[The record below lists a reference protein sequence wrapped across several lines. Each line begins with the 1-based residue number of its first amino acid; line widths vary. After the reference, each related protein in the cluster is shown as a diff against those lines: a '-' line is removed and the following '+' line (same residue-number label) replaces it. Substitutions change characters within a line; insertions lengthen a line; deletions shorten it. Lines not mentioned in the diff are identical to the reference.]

1 MLIKT
6 DDRVEKILSKY
17 PPQVQASLLALRE
30 LIFEVATEEEA
41 VTHLEE
47 TLKWGEPA
55 YQTRTGSTIRMD
67 WKEKRPNHYSMY
79 FTCST
84 ILVESFRNKYGNL
97 FQYEG
102 KRAIHFPL
110 NSDLPILETRACIRA
125 ALLYKKLRDKPLL
138 GL

>member
-1 MLIKT
+1 MQQYIREVYSSYPSLH
-6 DDRVEKILSKY
+6 REK
-17 PPQVQASLLALRE
+17 LLLVRT
-30 LIFEVATEEEA
+30 LIFDIAKQTPVVGEI
-41 VTHLEE
+41 EE

-84 ILVESFRNKYGNL
+84 ILVESFRIKYGDL

-110 NSDLPILETRACIRA
+110 NSDIPILETKACIRA
-125 ALLYKKLRDKPLL
+125 ALLYKKLRHKPLL